1 MPVHTSLSFW
11 YFAMLSG
18 FCEHWKRNK
27 MLEIWYNRVNKY
39 FGYDQGL
46 VTQLAHPCVSN
57 GNIHDSNSPTLTIK
71 LSTKKKKKTSGLTY
85 IHDGSLNSRVL
96 KCHGNFRIGHNSW
109 NSFFRC
115 EPNLICKLPNRNR
128 IRRRENIILNSQ
140 IGFYLD
146 NMM

>member
-71 LSTKKKKKTSGLTY
+71 LSTKKKKKNLQVWHTSMMAAWTLGFWNAMATSGLA
-85 IHDGSLNSRVL
+85 
-96 KCHGNFRIGHNSW
+96 
-109 NSFFRC
+109 
-115 EPNLICKLPNRNR
+115 
-128 IRRRENIILNSQ
+128 IILEIASSGVSPIWSANCQ
-140 IGFYLD
+140 IETELGEEKI
-146 NMM
+146 